1 MATHREFECSRCG
14 EIKAEIPFGD
24 FDSDVLVCE
33 SCDGTHDMTDDE
45 FKAAVELHAE
55 FINCLCNHPPK
66 DIMEV
71 LSHSMASLVDQLG
84 MCCNRGLLE
93 FPSGE
98 KWVVSVSSHEA
109 EIKAAESGPDEVVH

>member
-14 EIKAEIPFGD
+14 KIKGEIPFDDEEEG
-24 FDSDVLVCE
+24 LYCQ
-33 SCDGTHDMTDDE
+33 SCTEPHDMTNAE

-71 LSHSMASLVDQLG
+71 LAHSMASLVDQLG
-84 MCCNRGLLE
+84 MCCHRGLLE

-98 KWVVSVSSHEA
+98 KWVVAVSSHEA